1 MHKLLPIFLAILLLP
16 ACTIGPPPQPD
27 RTPPAGAA
35 LRLAMDRI
43 SAIMVTDTVDLGPWI
58 DGGFSSSNAPKD
70 TDAGTG
76 CPITAD
82 GYFLTADHVIKNAS
96 KKTMHVIYGRG
107 YDRKTSP
114 ARVVWRD
121 TKNDLALIHADIST
135 PRFYRF
141 TPPSITL
148 PEGTP
153 VFHGGLTTGLKPLY
167 GTLSSTV
174 PAQSLISSAQ
184 KFIIDIPL
192 QPGDS
197 GGPILDARANLIGVN
212 SSVEFLIPMETPIF
226 TNSHGVRPNIA
237 KLMKIIAKDRRK

>member
-1 MHKLLPIFLAILLLP
+1 MNKFLFSILTSLLLSS
-16 ACTIGPPPQPD
+16 CMIGPPPQPD
-27 RTPPAGAA
+27 RTPPGGEA
-35 LRLAMDRI
+35 LRIAQDRI
-43 SAIMVTDTVDLGPWI
+43 SAIMVTDTADLGSWI
-58 DGGFSSSNAPKD
+58 DSGYSPANAPKS

-96 KKTMHVIYGRG
+96 KKTTHVIYGRG
-107 YDRKTSP
+107 YDRKTAT
-114 ARVVWRD
+114 ARVIWRD
-121 TKNDLALIHADIST
+121 TKNDLALIHADFST
-135 PRFYRF
+135 PRYYRF
-141 TPPSITL
+141 TPPSISL

-167 GTLSSTV
+167 GTLSSTI
-174 PAQSLISSAQ
+174 PAQSMISSAQ

-237 KLMKIIAKDRRK
+237 KLMKIIAQDRRR